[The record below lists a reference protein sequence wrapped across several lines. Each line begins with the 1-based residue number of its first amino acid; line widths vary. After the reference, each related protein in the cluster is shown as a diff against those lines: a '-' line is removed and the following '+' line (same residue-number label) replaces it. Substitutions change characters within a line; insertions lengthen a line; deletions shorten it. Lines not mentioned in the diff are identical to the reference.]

1 MNNIN
6 KMFLNQSNMNDDFS
20 EYAEKDYIINSQTK
34 NKHLLEKTNSL
45 KEKGQLIDQMKQ
57 KLDNISSSNS
67 TNSTYNNSETSNNV
81 AYQPLDYN
89 INTKNF
95 LSPDNI
101 PTDQTIFLQD
111 PNINQTQMTSSLYM
125 SLYSSNLNNMT
136 TANYAINNNNNTKI
150 LPKYGVI
157 NRGTQNIPMPQIY
170 TIPINQNYSNIQNMA
185 LNNNNTYSNYG
196 ASQYSL
202 NTMLKNSKS
211 IKSEIIENHAIR
223 LTDYYDYLPNET
235 DKKINEL
242 LEEINYFGEITEKEI
257 REEKKLNTSN
267 YISVHEALEIG
278 KNSIKNGYKNDF
290 YVLALLAKS
299 LSTQGCIVLIERNA
313 PIDNEGK
320 KEIFTTIQFLASGMY
335 NFHKYIFYFNFGQQI
350 DEILCNN
357 VNERNNFNIIL
368 KNKLLLL
375 FNLKENDILLTN
387 PTFFP
392 YTITAIIKKSQY
404 NEYSPEIL
412 LKSLNTEFNTLVD
425 IKKKILL
432 SGCKL
437 NKHMLDYRG
446 NNNDRGWGQNEMRGG
461 APYYPPKGWVGYGL
475 RIADRYDKG
484 NNAWIDYNNSK
495 GEWNVAYHGIGSV
508 SRINQILGNNN
519 TILVGIKN
527 NFKDFN
533 DLFHYGQKVGEGIIV
548 TPKPQVMERHCAIID
563 CYGIKYKIGF
573 MTRVMPL
580 KKRCAQGQDD
590 YWIINGTDNEIRPY
604 RILIKEL

>member
-1 MNNIN
+1 M
-6 KMFLNQSNMNDDFS
+6 DP
-20 EYAEKDYIINSQTK
+20 
-34 NKHLLEKTNSL
+34 
-45 KEKGQLIDQMKQ
+45 MKQ
-57 KLDNISSSNS
+57 TMKNDCSSIF
-67 TNSTYNNSETSNNV
+67 TNSTYNSSEKSNN
-81 AYQPLDYN
+81 PTKKFIN
-89 INTKNF
+89 I
-95 LSPDNI
+95 DDI
-101 PTDQTIFLQD
+101 PTDETIILQD
-111 PNINQTQMTSSLYM
+111 VNLNQTQMTSSLYM

-235 DKKINEL
+235 DQKINEL
-242 LEEINYFGEITEKEI
+242 LEDMNYFGEITEKEI
-257 REEKKLNTSN
+257 REEKKLNTSK
-267 YISVHEALEIG
+267 YIAVHEALEIG
-278 KNSIKNGYKNDF
+278 KNSNQNGYKNEF

-299 LSTQGCIVLIERNA
+299 LSTQGCLVAIERND
-313 PIDNEGK
+313 PNDNEGK

-335 NFHKYIFYFNFGQQI
+335 NFHKYIFYFNFGQQM
-350 DEILCNN
+350 LCNN
-357 VNERNNFNIIL
+357 VNELNNFNLKL

-387 PTFFP
+387 PTFSP

-404 NEYSPEIL
+404 NEYSLEVL
-412 LKSLNTEFNTLVD
+412 LKSINTEFNTLVD
-425 IKKKILL
+425 IKKKVLL

-437 NKHMLDYRG
+437 NKYMLDYRG
-446 NNNDRGWGQNEMRGG
+446 NNNDRGWGQNQMRGG

-475 RIADRYDKG
+475 RISDRYDKG
-484 NNAWIDYNNSK
+484 NNAWIDFNNSR

-508 SRINQILGNNN
+508 SKMNQLLGNNN

-527 NFKDFN
+527 DFKDCN
-533 DLFHYGQKVGEGIIV
+533 DLFHFGQRVGEGIIV